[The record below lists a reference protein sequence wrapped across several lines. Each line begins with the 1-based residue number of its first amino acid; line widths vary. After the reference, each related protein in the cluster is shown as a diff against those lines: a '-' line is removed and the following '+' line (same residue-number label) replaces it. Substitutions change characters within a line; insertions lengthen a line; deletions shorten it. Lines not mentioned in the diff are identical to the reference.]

1 MAPVK
6 MVATQINLENKNLID
21 DMDVSEMIRKTER
34 CSVKK
39 VSLRISQNS
48 QENTC
53 ARVSFLIKFFSI
65 NFIKKDT
72 LAQVFSCKLCEIS
85 ENTFSYRTPLVTA
98 SINVTA
104 IFHKCL
110 LKSVTRNAAH
120 FNNHG

>member
-21 DMDVSEMIRKTER
+21 DMDVSEMSRKTER

-98 SINVTA
+98 SINVSSKA
-104 IFHKCL
+104 
-110 LKSVTRNAAH
+110 
-120 FNNHG
+120 